1 MKCGLVGV
9 AVYWSYGLV
18 DGRCDEE
25 VQEKSKISVRFGTG
39 DEISDGHKRVQ
50 ECSDSLRVQ
59 W

>member
-18 DGRCDEE
+18 DGRGDEQ

-39 DEISDGHKRVQ
+39 EVIWDGDKERAGV
-50 ECSDSLRVQ
+50 
-59 W
+59 